1 MHAFIFL
8 VLMTPSSGGGIW
20 DITPMPNTDV
30 CIKMLRVLEARGG
43 RGYGSN
49 TGECIE
55 IKTREPLNS
64 VMETLSEGG
73 YRLSWQTFVNGC
85 VYWWCTTL
93 GPMRDIIRSQPV
105 YTIQYYGQ
113 SLEYTSEQILAD
125 KYTIWCGEQLW
136 TSFVFAAVVSLVIC
150 IVRLC

>member
-1 MHAFIFL
+1 M
-8 VLMTPSSGGGIW
+8 LM
-20 DITPMPNTDV
+20 
-30 CIKMLRVLEARGG
+30 
-43 RGYGSN
+43 
-49 TGECIE
+49 
-55 IKTREPLNS
+55 
-64 VMETLSEGG
+64 

-85 VYWWCTTL
+85 IYWWCTTL

-150 IVRLC
+150 IVTFFIASWVLGRQGNSRVRMRIPAGASFPISPKKWPAR